1 MYINISNLLK
11 LPNPLMLPF
20 LLLLKQVPKK
30 DLTEE
35 LARLVVDD
43 ESLNELVSNGFIKYI
58 KGKKNADPISLLRL
72 DKKGNSF
79 LNSLSE
85 VEIDEA
91 DKKMFSYLSNIYLNH
106 EDEERHIGN
115 KKKTLIYC
123 TEFRLKMELDL
134 YQMYWLCWFFLQEHS
149 FTKKLEYI
157 FFNSNKNRYGKFK
170 DNIEDSPLYQFY
182 DTRKKEVEQL
192 WVKKIEKK

>member
-1 MYINISNLLK
+1 MYINVENLLK
-11 LPNPLMLPF
+11 IKNPLMLPF

-35 LARLVVDD
+35 LASLIVDD
-43 ESLNELVSNGFIKYI
+43 DSLNWLMENQYVKVI
-58 KGKKNADPISLLRL
+58 KGKKSDNFISLLRL

-85 VEIDEA
+85 VEIEEQ
-91 DKKMFSYLSNIYLNH
+91 DKKMFNYLCEMYLKH

-123 TEFRLKMELDL
+123 TEFRLKMDLGL

-182 DTRKKEVEQL
+182 DTRKEDVKAL
-192 WVKKIEKK
+192 WSKKIT